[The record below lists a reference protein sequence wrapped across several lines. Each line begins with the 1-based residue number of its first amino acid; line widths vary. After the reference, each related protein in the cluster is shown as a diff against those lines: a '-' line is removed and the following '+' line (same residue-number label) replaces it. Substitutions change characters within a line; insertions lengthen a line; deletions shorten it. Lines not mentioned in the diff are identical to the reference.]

1 MAEGLTKGS
10 QKISPVF
17 LQRFTPGTHLTPRAV
32 RLHDQSLGE
41 HMRIRTAVAAV
52 SGGLVLSAL
61 AVPAA
66 QADGGG
72 IHQPS
77 AAERFGV
84 SRAAVRA
91 AADEELPV
99 VSNVK
104 VNGGKSI
111 VAGTTGIKT
120 YTVSL
125 TASHSGGI
133 QDAYIDL
140 WHGKDRS
147 HIDGVLAPNEQ
158 TATCTA
164 VSATTSN
171 CKLTIT
177 VDAGREFYMNT
188 LAGTWHV
195 AAAALAADEAGSVYW
210 NNFYGTHRVQ
220 RLSKLTANAAPE
232 PVKKGKTIT
241 VTGKLTRAN
250 WESRTY
256 AGYSTQPVKLQFRK
270 KDSSTYTTVK
280 TVKTNTKGDLKTTL
294 KATVDGYFR
303 WSYAGTSTTPAV
315 NAAGD
320 FVDVK

>member
-1 MAEGLTKGS
+1 
-10 QKISPVF
+10 
-17 LQRFTPGTHLTPRAV
+17 
-32 RLHDQSLGE
+32 
-41 HMRIRTAVAAV
+41 MRIRTTVAAV

-72 IHQPS
+72 LHKPT

-84 SRAAVRA
+84 SRAAMSA

-99 VSNVK
+99 VSDVK

-111 VAGTTGIKT
+111 VFGTTGVKT
-120 YTVSL
+120 YTVLL
-125 TASHSGGI
+125 TASHSAGI
-133 QDAYIDL
+133 EDAYVDL
-140 WHGKDRS
+140 WHGKDRA
-147 HIDGVLAPNEQ
+147 HIDGVFPPNEQ

-164 VSATTSN
+164 VSDTTST
-171 CKLTIT
+171 CKLTVK
-177 VDAGREFYMNT
+177 VDVSRDLYMNS

-195 AAAALAADEAGSVYW
+195 TAAAFAKDEAGSVYW
-210 NNFYGTHRVQ
+210 NDFYSTHRVQ
-220 RLSKLTANAAPE
+220 RLSKLTVNAAPE

-250 WESRTY
+250 WETRKY
-256 AGYSTQPVKLQFRK
+256 AGYTSQPVKLQFRK
-270 KDSSTYTTVK
+270 KDSNTYTTVK
-280 TVKTNTKGDLKTTL
+280 TIKTNNRGDLKTTV
-294 KATVDGYFR
+294 KATVDGFFR
-303 WSYAGTSTTPAV
+303 WSFAGTSTTPAV